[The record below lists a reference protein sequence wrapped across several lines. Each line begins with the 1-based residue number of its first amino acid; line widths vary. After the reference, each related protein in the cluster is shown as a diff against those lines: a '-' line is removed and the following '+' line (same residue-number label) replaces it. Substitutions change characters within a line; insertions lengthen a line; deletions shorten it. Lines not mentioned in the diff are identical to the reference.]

1 MNLPIYG
8 NEGFIKVVLMLVSMY
23 MTSLS
28 LVLVVFE
35 MIKVKMQLNF
45 IICNKGILKIV
56 YYWYIKIC
64 IISRR
69 RGG

>member
-1 MNLPIYG
+1 MNLPIYR
-8 NEGFIKVVLMLVSMY
+8 NEGFIEVVLMLVSMY

-45 IICNKGILKIV
+45 IICNKEILKFF
-56 YYWYIKIC
+56 YY
-64 IISRR
+64 
-69 RGG
+69 

>member
-8 NEGFIKVVLMLVSMY
+8 NEGFIEVVLMLVSMY

-45 IICNKGILKIV
+45 IICNKEILKIV
-56 YYWYIKIC
+56 YY
-64 IISRR
+64 
-69 RGG
+69 